1 MRRSCADEP
10 GGSAAERPGGL
21 RILQGGA
28 GRVTGEASFPAA
40 EGGPMAHEGSLE
52 ADLARDLDG
61 SFERLVLAYQDRLYA
76 FALRFCGNREDAE
89 EVAQDAFVRAYRA
102 LKTYPA
108 DRVRALA
115 LRAWLY
121 RIALNVAR
129 NRYRRKRP
137 RTVSLESAS
146 RSIDGGD
153 DGVAFDPPASA
164 EDRPDRRFESGRQR
178 ADMAVLI
185 AALPP
190 RFREALI
197 LRYVEGLPIAE
208 VAAVLKQPLGTAK
221 SNVHRAI
228 NALRDSLSHSRGA
241 RLRALEVIR

>member
-1 MRRSCADEP
+1 MP
-10 GGSAAERPGGL
+10 
-21 RILQGGA
+21 
-28 GRVTGEASFPAA
+28 
-40 EGGPMAHEGSLE
+40 HEGSLE

-61 SFERLVLAYQDRLYA
+61 SFERLVLTYQDRLYA

-108 DRVRALA
+108 ERVRTLA

-121 RIALNVAR
+121 QIVLNVAR
-129 NRYRRKRP
+129 NRYRRKRH

-146 RSIDGGD
+146 RSMDGREPHGA
-153 DGVAFDPPASA
+153 AFDPPANA
-164 EDRPDRRFESGRQR
+164 EDRPDRRFERGRER
-178 ADMAVLI
+178 ADMASLV

-190 RFREALI
+190 RFRDALI

-228 NALRDSLSHSRGA
+228 NALRHSLSHSRGA
-241 RLRALEVIR
+241 RLRALEVTR

>member
-52 ADLARDLDG
+52 TDLARDLDG

-121 RIALNVAR
+121 RIALNVALR
-129 NRYRRKRP
+129 EGTAARRHGQSHR
-137 RTVSLESAS
+137 
-146 RSIDGGD
+146 
-153 DGVAFDPPASA
+153 
-164 EDRPDRRFESGRQR
+164 
-178 ADMAVLI
+178 
-185 AALPP
+185 
-190 RFREALI
+190 
-197 LRYVEGLPIAE
+197 GLA
-208 VAAVLKQPLGTAK
+208 AAVP
-221 SNVHRAI
+221 
-228 NALRDSLSHSRGA
+228 
-241 RLRALEVIR
+241 

>member
-1 MRRSCADEP
+1 MRRSCANKP
-10 GGSAAERPGGL
+10 GRSVADRRGGPPIRQLHIVSGGAAAE
-21 RILQGGA
+21 
-28 GRVTGEASFPAA
+28 E
-40 EGGPMAHEGSLE
+40 EPMTNERSLE

-61 SFERLVLAYQDRLYA
+61 SFERLVVEYQDRLYA

-102 LKTYPA
+102 LRTYPA
-108 DRVRALA
+108 ERVRALA

-121 RIALNVAR
+121 QIVLNVAR
-129 NRYRRKRP
+129 NRYRRRRHP
-137 RTVSLESAS
+137 TVSLEAAS
-146 RSIDGGD
+146 RGGAGED
-153 DGVAFDPPASA
+153 PIPFDPPDRP
-164 EDRPDRRFESGRQR
+164 EERPDRRFERRRER
-178 ADMAVLI
+178 ADIATLV

-190 RFREALI
+190 RFREPLI

-228 NALRDSLSHSRGA
+228 NALRESISHSRSS
-241 RLRALEVIR
+241 RCSALEASR

>member
-1 MRRSCADEP
+1 MRRSCANKPGRSVADRRGGSPRRQLQIVP
-10 GGSAAERPGGL
+10 GGAAAE
-21 RILQGGA
+21 
-28 GRVTGEASFPAA
+28 ED
-40 EGGPMAHEGSLE
+40 PMAEQRSLE

-61 SFERLVLAYQDRLYA
+61 SFERLVVEYQDRLYA

-102 LKTYPA
+102 LRTYPA
-108 DRVRALA
+108 ERVRALA

-121 RIALNVAR
+121 QIVLNLAR
-129 NRYRRKRP
+129 NRYRRKRHH
-137 RTVSLESAS
+137 TVSFEAAS
-146 RSIDGGD
+146 RGAGGRGGED
-153 DGVAFDPPASA
+153 PIPFDPPDRA
-164 EDRPDRRFESGRQR
+164 EERPDRRFERRRER
-178 ADMAVLI
+178 ADIASLV

-190 RFREALI
+190 RFREPLI

-228 NALRDSLSHSRGA
+228 NVLRDSLSRSRSA
-241 RLRALEVIR
+241 RFGALEVR

>member
-1 MRRSCADEP
+1 MAD
-10 GGSAAERPGGL
+10 
-21 RILQGGA
+21 
-28 GRVTGEASFPAA
+28 
-40 EGGPMAHEGSLE
+40 EGSLE

-61 SFERLVLAYQDRLYA
+61 SFERLVLTYQDRLYA

-108 DRVRALA
+108 ERVRALA

-121 RIALNVAR
+121 RIVLNVAR

-146 RSIDGGD
+146 RRMDAQEP
-153 DGVAFDPPASA
+153 DGVAFDPPANP
-164 EDRPDRRFESGRQR
+164 EDRPDRRFERGRQR
-178 ADMAVLI
+178 ADMASLV

-190 RFREALI
+190 RFRDALI

-221 SNVHRAI
+221 SNVHRAV
-228 NALRDSLSHSRGA
+228 NALRISLSHSRGA
-241 RLRALEVIR
+241 RIRAVEVTR

>member
-10 GGSAAERPGGL
+10 GRKAAEGASEL

-28 GRVTGEASFPAA
+28 ASFSAA
-40 EGGPMAHEGSLE
+40 EEDPMAQEGSLE

-61 SFERLVLAYQDRLYA
+61 SFERLVLTYQDRLYA

-102 LKTYPA
+102 LKTYPEE
-108 DRVRALA
+108 RVRALA

-121 RIALNVAR
+121 RIVLNVAR
-129 NRYRRKRP
+129 NRYRRKRH
-137 RTVSLESAS
+137 RTVSLESGS
-146 RSIDGGD
+146 RRRQGGEQ
-153 DGVAFDPPASA
+153 DGVPFDPPDRA
-164 EDRPDRRFESGRQR
+164 EDRPDRRFETVRER
-178 ADMAVLI
+178 ADMASLVG
-185 AALPP
+185 ALPP

-197 LRYVEGLPIAE
+197 LRYVEDLPIAE
-208 VAAVLKQPLGTAK
+208 VAAVLRQPVGTVK

-228 NALRDSLSHSRGA
+228 NALRHSLSHSRGA
-241 RLRALEVIR
+241 RLRTVEVTR